1 MGFYTGR
8 TGKLE
13 ISGKP
18 VAKIRDW
25 SLETSVELLSTT
37 AIDSSAATF
46 TPGMKSASGSAT
58 LLYYRLEPL
67 ESFAFTE
74 FTVLLGKIQK
84 VGAITESDRVRLKL
98 KVGADAADDIEFN
111 AYITSAQ
118 VGVSTGE
125 LVSVPIQFTVDGDFI
140 SGGVITGATIAGA
153 VVPPLI
159 PGG

>member
-13 ISGKP
+13 FWDGSAYKP

-25 SLETSVELLSTT
+25 SLETTVELLSTT
-37 AIDSSAATF
+37 AIDSTAATY

-58 LLYYRLEPL
+58 LLYYRLEAG
-67 ESFAFTE
+67 ESATLTE
-74 FTVLLGKIQK
+74 FTALLSKVQK
-84 VGAITESDRVRLKL
+84 VGAVTETDRIKLKL
-98 KVGADAADDIEFN
+98 RVADSAADDIEFF

-125 LVSVPIQFTVDGDFI
+125 LVVVPIQFTVDGDFVA
-140 SGGVITGATIAGA
+140 GGVIA
-153 VVPPLI
+153 
-159 PGG
+159 

>member
-13 ISGKP
+13 FWDGSAYKP

-37 AIDSSAATF
+37 AIDSTASTF
-46 TPGMKSASGSAT
+46 TPGLKSASGSAT
-58 LLYYRLEPL
+58 LLYYRLEAG
-67 ESFAFTE
+67 ESATLTE
-74 FTVLLGKIQK
+74 FTALLGKIQK
-84 VGAITESDRVRLKL
+84 VGAVTEADRVKLKL
-98 KVGADAADDIEFN
+98 RVGTGSADDIEFF

-125 LVSVPIQFTVDGDFI
+125 LVVVPIQFTVDGDFVA
-140 SGGVITGATIAGA
+140 GGVIA
-153 VVPPLI
+153 
-159 PGG
+159 